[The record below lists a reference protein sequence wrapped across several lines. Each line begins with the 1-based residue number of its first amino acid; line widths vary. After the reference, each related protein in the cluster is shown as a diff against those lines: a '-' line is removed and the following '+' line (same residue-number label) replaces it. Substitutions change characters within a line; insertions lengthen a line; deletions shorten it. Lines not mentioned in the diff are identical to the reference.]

1 MKKFKME
8 LVWHN
13 CYDCPPE
20 EEFNSNLICTDGKT
34 VFDVIY
40 DKDEG
45 WIDADTIKLL
55 PPELLCEYWWADIKQ
70 TVQGCS
76 DFK

>member
-40 DKDEG
+40 DKNNG
-45 WIDADTIKLL
+45 WCNADTIRQL
-55 PPELLCEYWWADIKQ
+55 PPELLWKYWWADIIQ
-70 TVQGCS
+70 TVRNCS
-76 DFK
+76 DF